1 MFSILHALCSLLLLE
16 ESRSPPRRC
25 VWVIDGVC
33 VCVRFRQQGTSKRNC
48 QKEKG
53 CEGEHEGE
61 EEETSPLAEA
71 AANRLLQVPPYAGL
85 HFVVLEWARRSSLGA
100 RLSWLRA
107 WVFPSA
113 ELMFA

>member
-33 VCVRFRQQGTSKRNC
+33 VCVRFRQQGKSTRNC

-61 EEETSPLAEA
+61 EAEETSPLAEDA
-71 AANRLLQVPPYAGL
+71 AKGLL
-85 HFVVLEWARRSSLGA
+85 
-100 RLSWLRA
+100 
-107 WVFPSA
+107 
-113 ELMFA
+113 